1 MIKNVIFDLD
11 GTLLDT
17 SEGILLSVEH
27 TVKAL
32 KYGELTLEQKLS
44 FIGPPVQV
52 SLKRLYGLSDEEAQ
66 RGAGVFREFYK
77 EKALLK
83 AKPYEGIY
91 DLCGTLKDMGVR
103 MAVATYKR
111 EDYALKLLK
120 HYDFD
125 KYCDPMHGADNN
137 NVLKKEDIVMMCVN
151 EMGAKK
157 EECVLVGDTDN
168 DAKGAMEAGIPFIA
182 VTYGF
187 GFRDQD
193 DLKGFPYIGIAASPV
208 DVSDLLNIKD
218 GQQVYNAF

>member
-27 TVKAL
+27 TVREL
-32 KYGELTLEQKLS
+32 GYGELTQEQKLS

-83 AKPYEGIY
+83 AVPYDGIY
-91 DLCGTLKDMGVR
+91 DLCSALRDRDIR

-125 KYCDPMHGADNN
+125 RYCDPMHGADNN
-137 NVLKKEDIVMMCVN
+137 NVLKKEDIIMMCVD
-151 EMGAKK
+151 EMGARK
-157 EECVLVGDTDN
+157 EECVLIGDTDN

-187 GFRDQD
+187 GFKDKK
-193 DLKGFPYIGIAASPV
+193 DLDGFPYIGIADTPKNV
-208 DVSDLLNIKD
+208 TLLL
-218 GQQVYNAF
+218 

>member
-1 MIKNVIFDLD
+1 MIKTVIFDLD

-27 TVKAL
+27 TVKEL
-32 KYGELTLEQKLS
+32 KYGELTHEQKLS

-77 EKALLK
+77 DKALLK
-83 AKPYEGIY
+83 AKPYDGIY
-91 DLCGTLKDMGVR
+91 DLCEDLKKRGIG

-120 HYDFD
+120 HFDFD

-137 NVLKKEDIVMMCVN
+137 NVLKKEDIILMCVN
-151 EMGAKK
+151 EMNAGK
-157 EECVLVGDTDN
+157 EECVLIGDTDN
-168 DAKGAMEAGIPFIA
+168 DAKGAAKAGIPFIA
-182 VTYGF
+182 AAWGF
-187 GFRDQD
+187 GFKKKE
-193 DLKGFPYIGIAASPV
+193 DLKDYPYIGIADSPKN
-208 DVSDLLNIKD
+208 VSSWL
-218 GQQVYNAF
+218 

>member
-27 TVKAL
+27 TVKEL
-32 KYGELTLEQKLS
+32 GYGELTLEQKLS

-66 RGAGVFREFYK
+66 MGAGVFREFYK
-77 EKALLK
+77 DRALLK

-91 DLCGTLKDMGVR
+91 ELCRTLKNRGIG

-111 EDYALKLLK
+111 EDYAVKLLK

-125 KYCDPMHGADNN
+125 RYCNPMHGADNN

-151 EMGAKK
+151 EMGAGK
-157 EECVLVGDTDN
+157 EECVLIGDTDN
-168 DAKGAMEAGIPFIA
+168 DARGAKEAGIPFIA

-187 GFRDQD
+187 GFKSRD
-193 DLKGFPYIGIAASPV
+193 DLKDYPHIGIASTPM
-208 DVSDLLNIKD
+208 DVT
-218 GQQVYNAF
+218 QWF

>member
-27 TVKAL
+27 TIKIL
-32 KYGELTLEQKLS
+32 GYRELTQEQKLS

-66 RGAGVFREFYK
+66 KGADIFREYYK
-77 EKALLK
+77 EEALLK
-83 AKPYEGIY
+83 AEPYEGIFK
-91 DLCGTLKDMGVR
+91 LCETLKSNGVR

-111 EDYALKLLK
+111 EDYARKLLK
-120 HYDFD
+120 AKGFD

-137 NVLKKEDIVMMCVN
+137 NVLKKEDIILMCID
-151 EMGAKK
+151 EMGSAA
-157 EECVLVGDTDN
+157 EECVLIGDTDN
-168 DAKGAMEAGIPFIA
+168 DAKGAMEAGVPFIA

-187 GFRDQD
+187 GFADVND
-193 DLKGFPYIGIAASPV
+193 TKAFPCIGVAAAPMEIADTV
-208 DVSDLLNIKD
+208 LGLC
-218 GQQVYNAF
+218 

>member
-27 TVKAL
+27 TVREL
-32 KYGELTLEQKLS
+32 GYGELTQEQKLS

-83 AKPYEGIY
+83 AVPYEGIY
-91 DLCGTLKDMGVR
+91 DLCSDLRDRGIR

-125 KYCDPMHGADNN
+125 RYCDPMHGADNN
-137 NVLKKEDIVMMCVN
+137 NVLKKEDIIMMCVD
-151 EMGAKK
+151 EMGARK
-157 EECVLVGDTDN
+157 EECVLIGDTDN

-187 GFRDQD
+187 GFKDKK
-193 DLKGFPYIGIAASPV
+193 DLDGFSCIGIADSPKKV
-208 DVSDLLNIKD
+208 TLLL
-218 GQQVYNAF
+218 